1 VDRFDSMAAFVAV
14 AEHKGFAQA
23 ARRLGVSTSSVTRLV
38 SQLETHLGVRL
49 LNRTTRAVSLTDAG
63 ARFLERARRILG
75 DLEEAERSA
84 EDERGEPVGR
94 LVISAPL
101 MFGRLHVAPL
111 LSAYMQS
118 HPRVAGELILNDR
131 FANLTEEGID
141 IAVRIGNLPD
151 SGDVVRKVGATRRVL
166 VAAPGYLDREGAP
179 TTPGALA
186 QHRLIAFTALAPGRA
201 WRFQRGDGQVEVD
214 VTPSFTTN
222 NGDAA
227 IAHALT
233 GGGITMALSYQ
244 VVDQIKAGALRT
256 VLEEFEPA
264 PYPIQL
270 MYPDSRLLS
279 VKVRTFVDL
288 AVSARHWW
296 Y

>member
-1 VDRFDSMAAFVAV
+1 MDRFDAMAAFVAV
-14 AEHKGFAQA
+14 AEAKGFAQA
-23 ARRLGVSTSSVTRLV
+23 ARRLDVSTSSVTRLV

-94 LVISAPL
+94 LVVSAPL

-111 LSAYMQS
+111 LSAYLQS
-118 HPRVAGELILNDR
+118 HPRVVGELILNDR

-151 SGDVVRKVGATRRVL
+151 SGDIVRKVGATRRVL
-166 VAAPGYLDREGAP
+166 VAAPDYLDREGAP
-179 TTPGALA
+179 TTLDDL
-186 QHRLIAFTALAPGRA
+186 QRHRLIAFSALAPGRT
-201 WRFQRGDGQVEVD
+201 WRFQRSGDQEEID

-244 VVDQIKAGALRT
+244 VVDHVRKRHLRT

-270 MYPDSRLLS
+270 VYPNSRLLS
-279 VKVRTFVDL
+279 VKVRAFVDL
-288 AVSARHWW
+288 AADARHWW
-296 Y
+296 F

>member
-1 VDRFDSMAAFVAV
+1 MDRFDSMAAFVAV
-14 AEHKGFAQA
+14 ADARGFAQA
-23 ARRLGVSTSSVTRLV
+23 ARRLDISTSSVTRLV

-94 LVISAPL
+94 LVVSAPL

-111 LSAYMQS
+111 LSAYMQRY
-118 HPRVAGELILNDR
+118 PRVSAELLLNDR

-141 IAVRIGNLPD
+141 VAVRIGTLPD

-166 VAAPGYLDREGAP
+166 VAAPGYLDMNGEP
-179 TTPGALA
+179 TTPDDLER
-186 QHRLIAFTALAPGRA
+186 HRIIAFSALAPGRT
-201 WRFQRGDGQVEVD
+201 WRFQRGDQHLEVD
-214 VTPSFTTN
+214 VKPSFTTN

-227 IAHALT
+227 ITHALT
-233 GGGITMALSYQ
+233 GGGVTLALSYQ
-244 VVDQIKAGALRT
+244 VADHIKEGALKT
-256 VLEEFEPA
+256 VLEHSNLPRIRSSWSTRVHA
-264 PYPIQL
+264 CC
-270 MYPDSRLLS
+270 R
-279 VKVRTFVDL
+279 
-288 AVSARHWW
+288 
-296 Y
+296 

>member
-1 VDRFDSMAAFVAV
+1 MAAFVAV
-14 AEHKGFAQA
+14 AEHKGFAPA
-23 ARRLGVSTSSVTRLV
+23 ARRLDVSTSSVTRMV

-94 LVISAPL
+94 LVVSAPL

-118 HPRVAGELILNDR
+118 HPHVAGELILNDR

-166 VAAPGYLDREGAP
+166 VAAPGYLDRAGAP
-179 TTPGALA
+179 TTPSALV
-186 QHRLIAFTALAPGRA
+186 QHRLIAFTALAPARA
-201 WRFQRGDGQVEVD
+201 WRFRRGDGPVDVD

-227 IAHALT
+227 IAHAVT

-244 VVDQIKAGALRT
+244 VADHIKEGALRT

-279 VKVRTFVDL
+279 VKVRSFVDL
-288 AVSARHWW
+288 ATGARRWW
-296 Y
+296 F

>member
-1 VDRFDSMAAFVAV
+1 MDRFDSMAAFVAV
-14 AEHKGFAQA
+14 ADAKGFAQA
-23 ARRLGVSTSSVTRLV
+23 ARRLDISTSSVTRLV

-94 LVISAPL
+94 LVVSAPL
-101 MFGRLHVAPL
+101 MFGRVHVAPL

-141 IAVRIGNLPD
+141 VAVRIGNLPD

-166 VAAPGYLDREGAP
+166 VAAPDYLEREGSPAK
-179 TTPGALA
+179 LEDLQ
-186 QHRLIAFTALAPGRA
+186 QHRLIAFTALTPGRA
-201 WRFQRGDGQVEVD
+201 WRFQRGDDQEEVG

-227 IAHALT
+227 ISHALN
-233 GGGITMALSYQ
+233 GGGITMALGYQ
-244 VVDQIKAGALRT
+244 VAEQIKDGALKI
-256 VLEEFEPA
+256 VLGEFEPA

-270 MYPDSRLLS
+270 VYPNSRLLS
-279 VKVRTFVDL
+279 VKVRAFVDL
-288 AVSARHWW
+288 AARAKHWW
-296 Y
+296 F